1 MNKEQAIE
9 LFEGLKREAKQTRD
23 AWGIGEPGYYMS
35 DALIPAYSLAIS
47 ILKVLDVD
55 EESKAELKYIVELP
69 IHYWN
74 DEMSKLE
81 ENFAYLI
88 QDITT
93 DETQLS
99 ATSNETEIWRSKFT
113 EQEIKSIDERY
124 WPFAVPV
131 EEDQK

>member
-1 MNKEQAIE
+1 M
-9 LFEGLKREAKQTRD
+9 KQ
-23 AWGIGEPGYYMS
+23 
-35 DALIPAYSLAIS
+35 
-47 ILKVLDVD
+47 
-55 EESKAELKYIVELP
+55 KYIVKLP

-99 ATSNETEIWRSKFT
+99 ATSNETKIWRSRFT

-131 EEDQK
+131 